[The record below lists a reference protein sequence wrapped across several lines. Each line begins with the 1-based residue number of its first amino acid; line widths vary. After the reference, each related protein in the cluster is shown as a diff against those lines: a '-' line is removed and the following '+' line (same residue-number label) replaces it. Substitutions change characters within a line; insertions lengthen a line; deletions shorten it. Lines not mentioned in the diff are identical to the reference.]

1 MFLSDPSFRL
11 CRPLAPNKR
20 SVMGRWGAL
29 AGCAEGAAL
38 TRLWA
43 PALSGRTR
51 RPGKTE
57 TSFPQTEPPACD
69 VACMLF
75 CPIKATGFMAAGRTC
90 SAFCSGVLLGRY
102 L

>member
-1 MFLSDPSFRL
+1 MFLSDLSLCL
-11 CRPLAPNKR
+11 CRPLFPNKR

-29 AGCAEGAAL
+29 VVFAEGAVL

-57 TSFPQTEPPACD
+57 TSFPQTEPPAGD
-69 VACMLF
+69 VAWRLVCT
-75 CPIKATGFMAAGRTC
+75 PEAAV
-90 SAFCSGVLLGRY
+90 FE
-102 L
+102 